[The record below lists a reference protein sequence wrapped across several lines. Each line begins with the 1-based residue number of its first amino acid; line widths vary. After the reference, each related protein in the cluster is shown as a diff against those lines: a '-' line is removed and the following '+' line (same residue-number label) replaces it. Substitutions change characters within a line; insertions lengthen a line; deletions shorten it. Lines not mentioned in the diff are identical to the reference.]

1 MTELKFWLYQMRR
14 NQLSTIG
21 AFLSISIT
29 LGLILGLDWGEGFDL
44 WSVVGLALF
53 NVAFLFVLIKR
64 KQLSFWFHQL
74 RKNPLSLAGMTII
87 LIFFFIAIFAP
98 IIAPTP
104 EGHIDPYQIPREGYS
119 PVPQQPGTEHIF
131 GTTEGQYDIFYG
143 VIWGT
148 RTAFLVGLI
157 VVGAVLLIGIVLGS
171 IAGYFGG
178 LIDEFIMRVT
188 DIFLAFPPL
197 ILAMAIVVALR
208 PSINSVMLA
217 LTIVS
222 WPVYARLIRGDILA
236 TREED
241 YVEAARGI
249 GASNFRIIVRHVLPN
264 SIYPALVMASL
275 DIGAV
280 VLSAAALSFLGLG
293 APEGYADWGQLIS
306 FARNWIVGPPGDPL
320 AYWYTVTI
328 PGLFILF
335 FVLGWNLLG
344 DAFRDILD
352 PKLAKR

>member
-1 MTELKFWLYQMRR
+1 MTELKFWLYQ
-14 NQLSTIG
+14 
-21 AFLSISIT
+21 
-29 LGLILGLDWGEGFDL
+29 
-44 WSVVGLALF
+44 
-53 NVAFLFVLIKR
+53 
-64 KQLSFWFHQL
+64 L
-74 RKNPLSLAGMTII
+74 RKNPLSIIGLTII
-87 LIFFFIAIFAP
+87 IIFVIIAIFAP
-98 IIAPTP
+98 FIAPPP

-119 PVPQQPGTEHIF
+119 PVPQSPSSEHLF

-148 RTAFLVGLI
+148 RSAFQVGLI
-157 VVGAVLLIGIVLGS
+157 VIGAVLVIGIVLGS

-188 DIFLAFPPL
+188 DVFLAFPPL
-197 ILAMAIVVALR
+197 ILAMAITVALG
-208 PSINSVMLA
+208 PSLNSVIIA
-217 LTIVS
+217 LIIVS

-249 GASNFRIIVRHVLPN
+249 GASNFRIIARHVLPN

-293 APEGYADWGQLIS
+293 APEGYADWGQLIQFS
-306 FARNWIVGPPGDPL
+306 RNWIVGAPGDPL

-344 DAFRDILD
+344 DASRDILD